1 MTDTPIHDELQ
12 KFIKM
17 STRGS
22 DRNVEPVVVSVPAK
36 VAVHAPARHH
46 RA

>member
-12 KFIKM
+12 KFMKM

-22 DRNVEPVVVSVPAK
+22 DRTVEPVASPVP
-36 VAVHAPARHH
+36 VALSSQAPARHH